1 VSPHFL
7 VSTSFLSG
15 MPFIDRF
22 TDDITVGLKKKSY
35 DDVIL
40 FTNIMTDGMPDRVI
54 LSVNPLIIFNL

>member
-1 VSPHFL
+1 
-7 VSTSFLSG
+7 

-40 FTNIMTDGMPDRVI
+40 FTNIMTDGMPDGVI